1 MEHAVHT
8 VKLLCHN
15 FNHRFVQ
22 VTIRH
27 LEDVFH
33 SLNSLNVVFQLCR
46 EGLQDVLVEFLNQPL
61 LPSLQLKGL
70 DKAESGHRVC
80 VAKLLAILSDN

>member
-1 MEHAVHT
+1 
-8 VKLLCHN
+8 
-15 FNHRFVQ
+15 VQ